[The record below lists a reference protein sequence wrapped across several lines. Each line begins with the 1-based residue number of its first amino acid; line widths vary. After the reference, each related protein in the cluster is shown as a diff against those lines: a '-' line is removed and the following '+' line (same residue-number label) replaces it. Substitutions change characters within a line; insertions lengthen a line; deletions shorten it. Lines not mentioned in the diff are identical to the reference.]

1 MADSLSGTSPAL
13 EVDEHAH
20 KTIYFQGRTV
30 GYLVCWLLG
39 NGCLFS
45 WNSLITIQ
53 DYFLVVFDGYHAA
66 RVFTL
71 VYQPFALGTMLI
83 LTYHEARI
91 NTRLRL
97 ISGYTLFFIFILAIP
112 ILDLATNGH
121 GGIGAFVG
129 TCIFIAGFGVADAFV
144 QGGMFGEVSFMDS
157 SYVQAFSAGLAA
169 SGAITSGLRL
179 ICKSSFP
186 NTKDGLRNSALVF
199 FFISA
204 FFEFTCILLYAYVF
218 PRLAFVKYFRTKAAS
233 EGSLTVSADLVAVGS
248 TTYRNETDN
257 QQGMKALMPLER
269 LTTSQLL
276 AKNADYCFII
286 CFCFTLTLSIFPG
299 FLAED
304 TGKHH
309 LGTWYSVTLV
319 AMYNVGDLLGRYIPL
334 IDSLLLKSRPMLLL
348 ATLSRV
354 VFIPAFY
361 FTAKYGPQGW
371 MIILTTLLGVS
382 NGYVTVCAF
391 VGAPKGYLGPEQNAL
406 GNILVLFLVIGLF
419 VGVVVDWLWLIGK
432 GW

>member
-20 KTIYFQGRTV
+20 K
-30 GYLVCWLLG
+30 
-39 NGCLFS
+39 
-45 WNSLITIQ
+45 
-53 DYFLVVFDGYHAA
+53 GYHAA

>member
-20 KTIYFQGRTV
+20 KGRTV

-248 TTYRNETDN
+248 TTYRNETLSENCDFKLRSWQDN

-309 LGTWYSVTLV
+309 LGTCQVWAARVDDHFDHLTGSFEWLRHCVRFRRRTKRLFGTGAKCLGEHSRSFSGYWPLCWSRCRLV
-319 AMYNVGDLLGRYIPL
+319 VADRKGLVEVQVFENLNQVHYLIP
-334 IDSLLLKSRPMLLL
+334 
-348 ATLSRV
+348 
-354 VFIPAFY
+354 F
-361 FTAKYGPQGW
+361 
-371 MIILTTLLGVS
+371 
-382 NGYVTVCAF
+382 
-391 VGAPKGYLGPEQNAL
+391 E
-406 GNILVLFLVIGLF
+406 
-419 VGVVVDWLWLIGK
+419 
-432 GW
+432 